1 MNGPLETHLTADALD
16 AVHEGNPSPTTLL
29 HLETCAACRGVAA
42 LDARVLAMLGSLPA
56 LDPSPQFA
64 DRIMV
69 RLDQSRVPVAGSVA
83 AHHTTREVSA
93 RRRVVIGSLFGGG
106 LVTAGFAWAMID
118 PGTALG
124 LVEPAFRSMTGA
136 AWTSI
141 QALGAN
147 AAEQP
152 WFRPLVDSVAT
163 PGRALPVIFGV
174 AALYAA
180 GLTAMRRLL
189 TRPAADAGW

>member
-1 MNGPLETHLTADALD
+1 MNDPLETHLTADALD
-16 AVHEGNPSPTTLL
+16 AIHAGNPAPRVLL
-29 HLETCAACRGVAA
+29 HLETCAACREVVA
-42 LDARVLAMLGSLPA
+42 LDARVLAMLGSLPQ
-56 LDPSPQFA
+56 LDPAPLFA
-64 DRIMV
+64 DRV
-69 RLDQSRVPVAGSVA
+69 LARLDRSNVPAVASA
-83 AHHTTREVSA
+83 EHHTSREVSA
-93 RRRVVIGSLFGGG
+93 RRRVLVGGLLGGG
-106 LVTAGFAWAMID
+106 LVTAGFAWAIIE

-124 LVEPAFRSMTGA
+124 LVEPAFRGMTGA

-152 WFRPLVDSVAT
+152 WFRPIVDAVAT
-163 PGRALPVIFGV
+163 PGRALPMLLGA